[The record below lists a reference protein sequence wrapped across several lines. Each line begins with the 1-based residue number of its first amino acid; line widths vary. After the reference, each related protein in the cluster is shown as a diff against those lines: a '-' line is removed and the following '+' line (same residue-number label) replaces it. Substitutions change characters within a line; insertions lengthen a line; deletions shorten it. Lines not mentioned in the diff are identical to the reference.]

1 MRNSVKRRGV
11 CRINHDMLCCLQ
23 RKGEEMTLLEVCC
36 YSMACA
42 QEAQRCGADRIELC
56 AAPHEGGLTPSL
68 GVLKTV
74 RETVTIPVHP
84 IIRPRGGD
92 FCYTESEFAAM
103 LDDVATVRELG
114 FPGVVIGVLDGW
126 SGRYRAHAKIMAAA
140 GSLAV
145 TFHRAFDMCADPR
158 QAYRTLADSGVA
170 RILTSG
176 QQASAEK
183 GLSLIT
189 ELIALGDTP
198 IIMAGAGVRAAN
210 LAKFLQAGVKR
221 STARPATGCHRQ
233 CAFVIPDC
241 RCPPM
246 PTQMNIRAMP
256 LMA

>member
-1 MRNSVKRRGV
+1 
-11 CRINHDMLCCLQ
+11 
-23 RKGEEMTLLEVCC
+23 
-36 YSMACA
+36 
-42 QEAQRCGADRIELC
+42 
-56 AAPHEGGLTPSL
+56 
-68 GVLKTV
+68 
-74 RETVTIPVHP
+74 VTIPVHP

-114 FPGVVIGVLDGW
+114 FPGVVIGVLDVDGQVD
-126 SGRYRAHAKIMAAA
+126 SARMHKIMAAA

-145 TFHRAFDMCADPR
+145 TFHRAFDMCADPY
-158 QAYRTLADSGVA
+158 QAYRALADSGVA

-198 IIMAGAGVRAAN
+198 TLWLVQVFERPTWRSFFRLASKRCTVRP
-210 LAKFLQAGVKR
+210 G
-221 STARPATGCHRQ
+221 TGCHRQ
-233 CAFVIPDC
+233 CAFVIPDY